1 MAVDGDA
8 ILFEIERRALPYR
21 RDRRLVAEVDPFLP
35 RLPRN
40 RAVHRARVD
49 VPVSEARRDRARD
62 RPLSGAGRAVDG
74 DDQGLLA
81 HAAIIPC
88 IRKMWLSPLLAKKGG
103 CPFFAKN
110 GGCPLFSWHAGLA
123 AGSRRRSSGRGR
135 RCSDAHLPT

>member
-103 CPFFAKN
+103 CPFFCEKWRLSPFFLAR
-110 GGCPLFSWHAGLA
+110 GPGCWQSPPFFW
-123 AGSRRRSSGRGR
+123 SR
-135 RCSDAHLPT
+135 PEM